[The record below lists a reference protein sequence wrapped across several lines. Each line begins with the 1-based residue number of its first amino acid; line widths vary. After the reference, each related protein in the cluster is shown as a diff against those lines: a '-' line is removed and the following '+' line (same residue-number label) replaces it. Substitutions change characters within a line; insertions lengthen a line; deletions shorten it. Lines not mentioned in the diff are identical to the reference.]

1 MAMRA
6 FFQQCPETAQT
17 ETIVLRFSDNEHV
30 PDGDYD
36 FVEFYC
42 DDLDCNC
49 QRVVILVIPSDLS
62 QEPLA
67 AINYGWESKE
77 FYREWSHD
85 DDPDILEYHS
95 GAHLDPLHSQSEY
108 AEYLLSLFQEKID
121 NDPAFV
127 SVLRSHYAQF
137 RSTSRN
143 ASSGRMSRLVPIRRK
158 QTRTKRR

>member
-42 DDLDCNC
+42 DELDCNC
-49 QRVVILVIPSDLS
+49 QRVVIVVIPSDLS
-62 QEPLA
+62 QQPLA
-67 AINYGWESKE
+67 AVNYGWESKE

-85 DDPDILEYHS
+85 D
-95 GAHLDPLHSQSEY
+95 
-108 AEYLLSLFQEKID
+108 
-121 NDPAFV
+121 DPAFV

-143 ASSGRMSRLVPIRRK
+143 ASSGRMSTLVPIRRK
-158 QTRTKRR
+158 QTRTKKR